1 MKKVACIFG
10 TRPEAIKMAPVV
22 LALQQAEGLH
32 AEVCVTGQH
41 RSMLDQVLSLFDIEP
56 DHDLDLM
63 RPGQNLAGLTSRA
76 VTALDKYLSNSRPDL
91 VLVQGDTTTAFCGAL
106 SALYHQ
112 IPVGH
117 VEAGLR
123 TNNLLSPWPEE
134 ANRRLISAV
143 TALHFPPT
151 EWSRNNLVRE
161 GVDPAKFVVTG
172 NTVIDALLT
181 VRDKV
186 IKDPPHIV
194 GLPDALQPAAG
205 LEGGRLVLITGH
217 RRENLGE
224 GFESI
229 CRAIRELANC
239 FPEVGFVYPV
249 HLNPQVREPVFR
261 ILGGDNIASNVHLIK
276 PLDYLHFVAL
286 MNRSYMILT
295 DSGGVQEEAP
305 SLGKPVLVMRDTTER
320 PEAVEAGTAKLVG
333 TEFDSIVNGVV
344 NVLKNDS
351 VHETMSM
358 AQNPY
363 GDGLAGQR
371 HVEAIVSYLGVLS

>member
-172 NTVIDALLT
+172 NTVIDAFLT

-186 IKDPPHIV
+186 INDPPHIV